1 MVEKL
6 VDVQQTVAQ
15 ADFKRCPTFQFRRIE
30 TLVGIS
36 SREQRRG
43 YTGKPVS
50 DRGTLGDVSQ
60 SLQSTFKRRCKFLIL
75 TWCPSRNGA
84 TAGTERT
91 AIRFEVVD
99 QPSGP
104 GKDGWLNIH
113 WAMIA

>member
-60 SLQSTFKRRCKFLIL
+60 SPQSSFKRCRKLLIL
-75 TWCPSRNGA
+75 SGEML
-84 TAGTERT
+84 ERS
-91 AIRFEVVD
+91 IRHAWKAKRASDINPPRSV
-99 QPSGP
+99 STHTRS
-104 GKDGWLNIH
+104 LT
-113 WAMIA
+113 